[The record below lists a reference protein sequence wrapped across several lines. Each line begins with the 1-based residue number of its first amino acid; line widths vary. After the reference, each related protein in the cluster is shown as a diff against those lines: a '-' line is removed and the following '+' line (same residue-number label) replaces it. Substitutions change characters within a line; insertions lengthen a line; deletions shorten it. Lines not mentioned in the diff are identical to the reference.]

1 MDVKKSDVKV
11 RRTGAVLAAIAGI
24 LVMMGWMSAGV
35 IGFFTEDM
43 PVGALIFMVLFP
55 AIVIISIIYVLV
67 QRMKELKGGELDEAG
82 KY

>member
-1 MDVKKSDVKV
+1 
-11 RRTGAVLAAIAGI
+11 
-24 LVMMGWMSAGV
+24 
-35 IGFFTEDM
+35 M